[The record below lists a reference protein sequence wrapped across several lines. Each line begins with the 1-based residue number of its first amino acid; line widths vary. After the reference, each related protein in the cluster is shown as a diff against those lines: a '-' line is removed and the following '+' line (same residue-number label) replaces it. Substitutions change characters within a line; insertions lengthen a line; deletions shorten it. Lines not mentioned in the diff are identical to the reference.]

1 MYNKLPKVELHIHL
15 DCSLSYDVVALLIPG
30 ISLEDYRNK
39 FTAPKNCCS
48 LNDYIECAQASINY
62 MQTKEQLRMV
72 TLDLL
77 AQFDADNVVYAEMR
91 FAPLQHLQ
99 LGLTPEEVVQ
109 EVLNAIV
116 EGKKLYKVEA
126 NVILCTL
133 RNFSEAQSMETAKLA
148 LHFKDSAVVGFDIA
162 ADEVGYPLDNHVS
175 AFKFAKSNDILCTAH
190 AGEAL
195 GPSSVW
201 ETLEKLSPNR
211 IGHGIRS
218 IEDASLIERLIESN
232 IHLEVCPTSNQL
244 THVYPSLEEYPI
256 DKLYKTGVSMSIS
269 TDGRAISAV
278 DLNQEYQFMTNQYG
292 WTINDLYRINT
303 EAIKHSFATEE
314 VKMAVQAKL
323 DAFYL
328 V

>member
-30 ISLEDYRNK
+30 ISIEEYQNK

-48 LNDYIECAQASINY
+48 LNDYIDRAQASINY
-62 MQTKEQLRMV
+62 MQTKEQLRIV

-77 AQFDADNVVYAEMR
+77 AQFDADNVIYAEIR
-91 FAPLQHLQ
+91 FAPLQHLAG
-99 LGLTPEEVVQ
+99 GLSAEEVVQ
-109 EVLNAIV
+109 EVLNAIH
-116 EGKKLYKVEA
+116 EAKAINRVEA

-133 RNFSEAQSMETAKLA
+133 RHYSEQQSMTTIKLVER
-148 LHFKDSAVVGFDIA
+148 FKGKGVVGFDIA
-162 ADEVGYPLDNHVS
+162 ADEAGYPLDNHVS

-190 AGEAL
+190 TGEAL
-195 GPSSVW
+195 GPKSVW

-244 THVYPSLEEYPI
+244 TRVYPSLEEYPI
-256 DKLYKTGVSMSIS
+256 HTLYKTGVSMSIS

>member
-30 ISLEDYRNK
+30 ISVEEYRNK

-62 MQTKEQLRMV
+62 MQTKEQLRIV

-116 EGKKLYKVEA
+116 EGKKQYKVEA

-175 AFKFAKSNDILCTAH
+175 AFKFAKSNNILCTAH

-201 ETLEKLSPNR
+201 ETLEKLAPNR

-218 IEDASLIERLIESN
+218 IEDGLLIERLIENN

-244 THVYPSLEEYPI
+244 TRVYPSLEEYPI
-256 DKLYKTGVSMSIS
+256 NKLYNTGVSMSIS
-269 TDGRAISAV
+269 TDGRAISSV
-278 DLNQEYQFMTNQYG
+278 DLNREYQFMTNQYG
-292 WTINDLYRINT
+292 WTIIDLYRINT

>member
-15 DCSLSYDVVALLIPG
+15 DCSLSFDVVALLIPD
-30 ISLEDYRNK
+30 ISVEEYRNK

-62 MQTKEQLRMV
+62 MQTKEQLRIV

-116 EGKKLYKVEA
+116 EGKKQYKVEA

-133 RNFSEAQSMETAKLA
+133 RNFSEAQSMETAELA
-148 LHFKDSAVVGFDIA
+148 LNFKNSGVVGFDIA

-175 AFKFAKSNDILCTAH
+175 AFKFAKSNGILCTAH

-195 GPSSVW
+195 GPNSVW
-201 ETLEKLSPNR
+201 ETIEKLSPNR

-244 THVYPSLEEYPI
+244 TRVYPSLEEYPI
-256 DKLYKTGVSMSIS
+256 NALYKTGVSMSIS

-278 DLNQEYQFMTNQYG
+278 DLNEEYQFMTNQYG
-292 WTINDLYRINT
+292 WTIKDLYRINT

-314 VKMAVQAKL
+314 VKMAVQAQL

>member
-30 ISLEDYRNK
+30 ISIEEYQNK

-48 LNDYIECAQASINY
+48 LNDYIECAQAAINY

-133 RNFSEAQSMETAKLA
+133 RNFTESQSMETAELA
-148 LHFKDSAVVGFDIA
+148 LNFKNSGVVGFDIA
-162 ADEVGYPLDNHVS
+162 ADEVGFPLDNHVS

-195 GPSSVW
+195 GPNSVW
-201 ETLEKLSPNR
+201 ETLEKLTPNR

-218 IEDASLIERLIESN
+218 IEDPSLIERLIESN

-244 THVYPSLEEYPI
+244 TRVYPSLEEYPI
-256 DKLYKTGVSMSIS
+256 NTLYKTGVSMSIS

-278 DLNQEYQFMTNQYG
+278 DLNEEYQFMTNQYG

-314 VKMAVQAKL
+314 VKVAVQAQL

>member
-30 ISLEDYRNK
+30 ISIEEYQNK

-62 MQTKEQLRMV
+62 MQTKEQLRIV

-99 LGLTPEEVVQ
+99 LGLSSEEVVQ
-109 EVLNAIV
+109 EVLNAII
-116 EGKKLYKVEA
+116 EGKKQYKVEA

-175 AFKFAKSNDILCTAH
+175 AFKFAKSNNIFCTAH

-218 IEDASLIERLIESN
+218 IEDASLIERLIEKN

-244 THVYPSLEEYPI
+244 TRVYPSLEEYPI
-256 DKLYKTGVSMSIS
+256 NTLYKTGVSMSIS

-314 VKMAVQAKL
+314 VKIAVQAQL

>member
-30 ISLEDYRNK
+30 ISVDEYRNK

-62 MQTKEQLRMV
+62 MQTKEQLRIV

-77 AQFDADNVVYAEMR
+77 AQFDADNVIYAEMR

-109 EVLNAIV
+109 EVLNTIV
-116 EGKKLYKVEA
+116 EGKKQYKVEA

-133 RNFSEAQSMETAKLA
+133 RNFSEAQSMETAELA

-175 AFKFAKSNDILCTAH
+175 AFKFAKSNGILCTAH

-195 GPSSVW
+195 GPNSVW

-218 IEDASLIERLIESN
+218 IEDASLIERLIEQN

-244 THVYPSLEEYPI
+244 TRVYPSLEGYPI

-314 VKMAVQAKL
+314 VKIAVQAQL

>member
-15 DCSLSYDVVALLIPG
+15 DCSLSFDVVALLIPG
-30 ISLEDYRNK
+30 ISIEEYRNK

-48 LNDYIECAQASINY
+48 LYDYIECAQAAINY
-62 MQTKEQLRMV
+62 MQTKEQLRIV

-77 AQFDADNVVYAEMR
+77 AQFDADNVIYAEMR

-99 LGLTPEEVVQ
+99 LGLSPEEVVQ

-116 EGKKLYKVEA
+116 EGKKQYKVEA
-126 NVILCTL
+126 KVILCTL

-195 GPSSVW
+195 GPNSVW
-201 ETLEKLSPNR
+201 ETLEKLAPNR

-218 IEDASLIERLIESN
+218 IEDPSLIERLIESN

-244 THVYPSLEEYPI
+244 TRVYPSLEEYPI
-256 DKLYKTGVSMSIS
+256 NTLYKTGVSMSIS

-278 DLNQEYQFMTNQYG
+278 DLNEEYQFMTNQYG

-314 VKMAVQAKL
+314 VKMAVQAQL